1 MSEMFEVFMVVC
13 FGISWPTSIW
23 KSYKSRTAK
32 GKSIMFLC
40 FIFIGYICGIISKF
54 TAGNITYVVIFYIL
68 NLIMVFTDI
77 ILYARNKRIDKM
89 NAI

>member
-32 GKSIMFLC
+32 GKSFMFLC

-77 ILYARNKRIDKM
+77 VLYARNKRIDKM
-89 NAI
+89 NAV